1 MELAVRR
8 WRTKHRIK
16 MAVTGQ
22 NFTKWK
28 GDDFTVVF
36 TIEDAYDLTGYSAE
50 WNLSVDTESAKLITK
65 KSSLGHI
72 TFDNNKVVIAVA
84 SAETKESVVTIPAG
98 IYYHELQLIDSQGK
112 RTVAATGTLDLKSP
126 SLKRP

>member
-1 MELAVRR
+1 
-8 WRTKHRIK
+8 
-16 MAVTGQ
+16 MAVQGQ

-50 WNLSVDTESAKLITK
+50 WNVSVDTESAKLITK
-65 KSSLGHI
+65 KSSLGQI
-72 TFDNNKVVIAVA
+72 TFDNNKVIIAVA
-84 SAETKESVVTIPAG
+84 SAETKESVTGLPAG
-98 IYYHELQLIDSQGK
+98 LYYHELQLIDPQGK
-112 RTVAATGTLDLKSP
+112 KTVAATGNLDLKAP